1 MGQACMGVEII
12 HYLHPVLRPIYT
24 SLETRKGMGQA
35 CMGGEIINYLHP
47 VLRPIHL
54 LLAKLRPA
62 TAWGRLVLMG
72 RSLTIYT
79 LCLILYTLLNC
90 LIRVVH
96 MLTLNRSLKRENV
109 RNQITLTPVILRHIY
124 ATAFVHYRTRE

>member
-35 CMGGEIINYLHP
+35 CMGGEIINYIYIMCLG
-47 VLRPIHL
+47 LYT

-62 TAWGRLVLMG
+62 TAWGRLVPMG

-79 LCLILYTLLNC
+79 LCLILYTLLNY
-90 LIRVVH
+90 LY
-96 MLTLNRSLKRENV
+96 MLSGKLFHNGIILLEKLN
-109 RNQITLTPVILRHIY
+109 LRIS
-124 ATAFVHYRTRE
+124 

>member
-1 MGQACMGVEII
+1 MIQACMGGEI
-12 HYLHPVLRPIYT
+12 HYLHPVLRPINYACEIAT
-24 SLETRKGMGQA
+24 SNGMGQA
-35 CMGGEIINYLHP
+35 CTGG
-47 VLRPIHL
+47 
-54 LLAKLRPA
+54 K
-62 TAWGRLVLMG
+62 
-72 RSLTIYT
+72 SLTIYT